1 MKHGQDLH
9 VPAVHAIGRDI
20 RYGLDGELARVSDAA
35 GAADM
40 RMSRQEIGLIE
51 NGGHDGGGGMVA
63 GETIADLFKVLQRR
77 RGASPLTQDAP
88 LQAVA

>member
-9 VPAVHAIGRDI
+9 VLAAHAIGRDI
-20 RYGLDGELARVSDAA
+20 RHGLDDQLARFSDAA
-35 GAADM
+35 GAAVGM
-40 RMSRQEIGLIE
+40 CRQEIGLIE